1 MIAVFCSNKVAL
13 SGLLD
18 GLRIEVGH
26 QKDYAMIRSLEFSI
40 PVSGEERLEMELII
54 DHAHSKKPL

>member
-1 MIAVFCSNKVAL
+1 MIAVFCSNKIAL

-26 QKDYAMIRSLEFSI
+26 QKDYTMIRGLEFSV
-40 PVSGEERLEMELII
+40 PVSGEERLEMELIT
-54 DHAHSKKPL
+54 DHV